1 MRGVERVKE
10 REKEK
15 EISHVCDKFMM
26 IVMRH
31 QKHSLLYF
39 DHSFISHADNKC
51 YYMLNETYTHLSH
64 FLTVNMIVLLNMYNF
79 VKMYFALI

>member
-1 MRGVERVKE
+1 MRGRESER
-10 REKEK
+10 EK

-31 QKHSLLYF
+31 QKHNLLCF

-51 YYMLNETYTHLSH
+51 YYMLK
-64 FLTVNMIVLLNMYNF
+64 V
-79 VKMYFALI
+79 